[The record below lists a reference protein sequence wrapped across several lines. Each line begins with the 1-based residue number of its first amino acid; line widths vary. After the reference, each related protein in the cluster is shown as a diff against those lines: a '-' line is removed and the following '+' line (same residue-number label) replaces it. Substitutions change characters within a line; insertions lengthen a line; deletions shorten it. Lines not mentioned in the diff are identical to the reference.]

1 MIDGRGDASGPRAR
15 SEFEIARSWRG
26 WIGVVAAPLAFLLVL
41 ALPAPAGLG
50 PAAWRTAACAA
61 VMGILWIT
69 EAIPIPATGLLPLAL
84 FPLLGVGS
92 IGETA
97 APYSNPIIFLF
108 LGGFLLAAAMERWG
122 LHRRLALSIIRSVG
136 TAPRRLVAGFLASA
150 AFLSM
155 WISNTAT
162 TLLLLPIGVSV
173 LELGDRARGDPETGP
188 GKPRGGDLAPAL
200 VAAIAFGAGIGG
212 VATLIGTPPNA
223 LTAAFLLES
232 YGFQVGFA
240 RWMAIGVPLS
250 LLALP
255 LTYLVLVRLAFRVE
269 GRPLPGGSALIER
282 EIAALGRIGRG
293 EWIVAAAFLLAAT
306 GWITR
311 PVLERWVPGLSDAGI
326 AMLAG
331 LGLFLAP
338 VSLRRREFA
347 LDWATAQRI
356 PWGVIVLFGG
366 GLSLADAIERTG
378 LAHWLAVGF
387 EGFATWPFWALLGL
401 VALVVVLFS
410 ELASNTATAAAFL
423 PVVGA
428 LALSTGQDPMPLV
441 IGAGLAAS
449 GGYMLPVA
457 TAPNAIAY
465 GTGRISVPQMAR
477 AGALL
482 DLLFLVLVPAIALL
496 LVPVVFG
503 R

>member
-1 MIDGRGDASGPRAR
+1 MSAGSVDRGDGAGP
-15 SEFEIARSWRG
+15 FEVARSWRG
-26 WIGVVAAPLAFLLVL
+26 RIGLVAAPLVFLLLL
-41 ALPAPAGLG
+41 ALPAPEGLG
-50 PAAWRTAACAA
+50 PAAWRTAACGAA
-61 VMGILWIT
+61 MAILWIS

-122 LHRRLALSIIRSVG
+122 LHRRLALAIIGRVG
-136 TAPRRLVAGFLASA
+136 TAPRRLVAGFLASG

-155 WISNTAT
+155 WISNTAA
-162 TLLLLPIGVSV
+162 TLLLLPLGVSA
-173 LELGDRARGDPETGP
+173 LELGDRAGGDQNP
-188 GKPRGGDLAPAL
+188 GDLAPAL
-200 VAAIAFGAGIGG
+200 VVAIAFGAGIGG

-232 YGFQVGFA
+232 YGIQVGFA
-240 RWMAIGVPLS
+240 RWMAIGVPLA
-250 LLALP
+250 LIALP
-255 LTYLVLVRLAFRVE
+255 LTYLVLVRIAFRVE
-269 GRPLPGGSALIER
+269 GGELPGGRALIER
-282 EIAALGRIGRG
+282 EIASLGRPSRG
-293 EWIVAAAFLLAAT
+293 EWIVAGAFLMAAA

-311 PVLERWVPGLSDAGI
+311 PILERWIPGVSDAGI
-326 AMLAG
+326 AMLAA

-347 LDWATAQRI
+347 LDWASAQRI

-378 LAHWLAVGF
+378 LALWLAS
-387 EGFATWPFWALLGL
+387 GFAGLGGWPVWALFGL
-401 VALVVVLFS
+401 VALVVILFS

-428 LALSTGQDPMPLV
+428 MALSTGQDPMPLV

-457 TAPNAIAY
+457 TPPNAIAY
-465 GTGRISVPQMAR
+465 GTGRISVPQLAR
-477 AGALL
+477 AGAFL
-482 DLLFLVLVPAIALL
+482 DLLFLILVPALALL
-496 LVPVVFG
+496 LVPLVFG